1 MSRPGKGNKAP
12 IFSSPL
18 TPPQPAAPRAPGRL
32 QVSLSSPQPLGF
44 QHNFWRPTAS
54 RAEKGGTEGRGR
66 RRLDGTGEQEARS
79 GGAWAPSWGAPRPL
93 PGDHEGRG
101 ELCGLHPSPLGAAEP
116 GRWAL
121 PWTQSDKKGCA
132 AASLLR
138 PLPRPP
144 QPCLSAGS
152 QVITNPWR
160 GAEAE
165 HLPERHGDDE

>member
-32 QVSLSSPQPLGF
+32 QVSLFSPQPLGF

-66 RRLDGTGEQEARS
+66 RRLDGTGEEAR
-79 GGAWAPSWGAPRPL
+79 
-93 PGDHEGRG
+93 RG
-101 ELCGLHPSPLGAAEP
+101 EPGPLVGALLTPFPVTTRGEGSCAGLHPSPLGAAEP

-121 PWTQSDKKGCA
+121 PWTQSDKKGRA
-132 AASLLR
+132 AASRLR